1 MKLSSTGQFKGG
13 SQMSLSGNVY
23 VDSKSSNRNKKSK
36 IIDRLKKDYQIYL
49 LALPAII
56 YVAIFSYVPMYGI
69 QIAFKDFT
77 LGAGISGS
85 PWVGFENFQRFLS
98 SYQFTTTLKNTIILS
113 VYSLVVNF
121 PFPVI
126 LALLLNQVKNMKFK
140 KTVQTVTYAP
150 HFISVVIMVS
160 MLIIM
165 LSPTSGVVNAIIKM
179 FGGEAKN
186 FMGEAG
192 MFKTIYVL
200 SDIWQQ
206 IGWSSII
213 YLAAIASINPELYE
227 AAKVDGASKFKQIL
241 HVDLPGIAPTAI
253 IMLILATGRI
263 MSMGMQKAFLMQN
276 PLNLTSSEIISTYIY
291 KSGLLQAQY
300 SYSAAVGLFESLV
313 NVFLLVIV
321 NSISKRVSETSL
333 W

>member
-1 MKLSSTGQFKGG
+1 
-13 SQMSLSGNVY
+13 MSLSGNAY
-23 VDSKSSNRNKKSK
+23 VDSKNTNKSNK
-36 IIDRLKKDYQIYL
+36 IINRLKKDYQIYL

-56 YVAIFSYVPMYGI
+56 YVIIFNYIPMYGI

-77 LGAGISGS
+77 IGAGISGS
-85 PWVGFENFQRFLS
+85 PWVGLDNFKRFLS
-98 SYQFTTTLKNTIILS
+98 SYQFITTLKNTIFLS

-121 PFPVI
+121 PFPII

-165 LSPTSGVVNAIIKM
+165 LSPTSGVVNSVIKM
-179 FGGEAKN
+179 LGGEAKN
-186 FMGEAG
+186 FMAEPG

-213 YLAAIASINPELYE
+213 YLSAISSINPELYE

-241 HVDLPGIAPTAI
+241 HVDLPGIAPTTI
-253 IMLILATGRI
+253 IMLILAMGRI

-300 SYSAAVGLFESLV
+300 SYSAAVGLFESLI
-313 NVFLLVIV
+313 NVVLLVIV
-321 NSISKRVSETSL
+321 NSISKKVSETSL